1 MPQVH
6 TLRKI
11 APTII
16 ALILLVAAADVSIFH
31 RADIAQ
37 HFQAAVAIIP
47 RGLFELAVA
56 LLTALMLLG
65 LLIIFRRLAPSV
77 GSFAHYLWAAPGSY
91 DGLELKDRIAF
102 ENALRANR
110 IQVITAAVQG
120 LGGIAVLIG
129 IYFAWANLKTT
140 QKSQTETIR
149 LTNEGQITDR
159 FTKAI
164 DQLGSSQLD
173 VRLGG
178 IYALERIAR
187 DSEKDHWSIM
197 EVLTTYV
204 REHAPVNTD
213 GKPSGSGDTRARS
226 NKALPLASLPAPS
239 PDLQAILTV
248 IGRRELKF
256 EKGKED
262 EHLNLTQTNL
272 QGADL
277 DGAYLNGAYLNGT
290 HLEGAHLEGA
300 LPFGAHLE
308 GAHLKRAHLTG
319 ADLGRAHLNG
329 ADLDGADLNSA
340 YLIGA
345 QVSKAHLAF
354 VDLTGATY
362 APASEPPDPY
372 VAGIKGLAT
381 LNAASGEEIGLIQ
394 LRKLLQDAG
403 L

>member
-213 GKPSGSGDTRARS
+213 DKPSVSGDTRARS
-226 NKALPLASLPAPS
+226 NKALPLAPLPAPS

-256 EKGKED
+256 EKGKD
-262 EHLNLTQTNL
+262 EHLDLTQTNL
-272 QGADL
+272 QGAHL
-277 DGAYLNGAYLNGT
+277 TGAHLNGAYLNGA
-290 HLEGAHLEGA
+290 HLNSAYLVVADLTGAHLNSA
-300 LPFGAHLE
+300 Y
-308 GAHLKRAHLTG
+308 
-319 ADLGRAHLNG
+319 LNG
-329 ADLDGADLNSA
+329 ADLNGADLKSSIGLTQSQVNSA
-340 YLIGA
+340 LEETNTPNC
-345 QVSKAHLAF
+345 L
-354 VDLTGATY
+354 
-362 APASEPPDPY
+362 E
-372 VAGIKGLAT
+372 GL
-381 LNAASGEEIGLIQ
+381 
-394 LRKLLQDAG
+394 
-403 L
+403 